1 MNKNKKNIVKR
12 FKPNTLDEF
21 RSGTKLF
28 NVEILY
34 NEKFSIV
41 TKNIKIAED
50 LHLSKASIT
59 QVSKKITQFIRD
71 LHSELIYGIAQSDQ
85 IFCAIFHPELDIP
98 IGIRFMPRVD
108 FTEQLLQNEIIKV
121 CLSLSIS

>member
-71 LHSELIYGIAQSDQ
+71 LHSELI
-85 IFCAIFHPELDIP
+85 
-98 IGIRFMPRVD
+98 
-108 FTEQLLQNEIIKV
+108 
-121 CLSLSIS
+121 